1 MVTIESL
8 KTAGFSISSLK
19 EQAAITLAEN
29 DVKFAY
35 FPATET
41 FEDENAAA
49 LLHALTYSLLLRRKI
64 VATRYGSQVKNNQYS
79 TAADEQE
86 TTNEIRS
93 YCISRLE
100 AYELISN
107 FEFNDIIRIYDKI
120 TSLRDEDVNR
130 VVRIKR
136 PWY

>member
-1 MVTIESL
+1 MRRR
-8 KTAGFSISSLK
+8 
-19 EQAAITLAEN
+19 
-29 DVKFAY
+29 Y
-35 FPATET
+35 FT
-41 FEDENAAA
+41 
-49 LLHALTYSLLLRRKI
+49 LTYSLLLRRKI

>member
-35 FPATET
+35 FPETET
-41 FEDENAAA
+41 FEDENVIA

-64 VATRYGSQVKNNQYS
+64 VATRYGSQIKNAQYS
-79 TAADEQE
+79 TTADEQE

-93 YCISRLE
+93 YCIARLE
-100 AYELISN
+100 AYQKVSN
-107 FEFNDIIRIYDKI
+107 FEFKDIIRIYDNLI
-120 TSLRDEDVNR
+120 SIDDEELAEAKNR
-130 VVRIKR
+130 FRSC
-136 PWY
+136 Y